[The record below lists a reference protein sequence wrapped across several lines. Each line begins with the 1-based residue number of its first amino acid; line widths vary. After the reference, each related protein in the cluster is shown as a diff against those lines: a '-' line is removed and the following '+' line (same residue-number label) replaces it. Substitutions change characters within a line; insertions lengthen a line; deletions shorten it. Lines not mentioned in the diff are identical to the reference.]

1 MKITIIGAG
10 LSGLSCGIHLLNQ
23 GHQVMILEKNDRVGG
38 RANIVS
44 EKGYKID
51 MGPTLVLL
59 PEILNNLF
67 LETGR
72 NLSDYL
78 TLKKLEPGYAVLFSD
93 GKKFEMT
100 TDIQNLRMQ
109 ADSFT
114 ENGSKLF
121 DKYHEDVRAKFESSR
136 STFIERD
143 FASLWEMIGWNEMS
157 AAMKIKPLGNAY
169 QHLYRIFKDPYLA
182 TALSCQALYLGQ
194 APQKTPALYNL
205 LAYSEFTYG
214 IWYPMGGMRQ
224 IPLALEKVFKEMGG
238 EIQLNAPVKKIAT
251 ESKRVTGVILENGVQ
266 YHSDVVVSNRDL
278 PASYTSFIEEQDR
291 PRVSNRKINGWNYG
305 CSTFMIYLGLSKRLK
320 NVLHHNLLVTKDF
333 ERPIDQIF
341 NQGTLPDEPLLYVCC
356 PTQTDP
362 SLAPEGHEAL
372 YILCIVPNLNGKVD
386 WTKDRAEFRKR
397 VFKRIHQ
404 AGIEFEE
411 SDIQME
417 EQFSPEDFRDLY
429 GTHLGTAFGLAPDF
443 LQSAAFRPSIKS
455 KDIQGL
461 YHVGMSTHPGGG
473 IPMVLTCGKLCAHR
487 IRQDIPEMALS

>member
-1 MKITIIGAG
+1 
-10 LSGLSCGIHLLNQ
+10 
-23 GHQVMILEKNDRVGG
+23 
-38 RANIVS
+38 
-44 EKGYKID
+44 
-51 MGPTLVLL
+51 
-59 PEILNNLF
+59 
-67 LETGR
+67 
-72 NLSDYL
+72 
-78 TLKKLEPGYAVLFSD
+78 TLKKLEPGYAVSFSD

-100 TDIQNLRMQ
+100 TDIQKLRMQ

-121 DKYHEDVRAKFESSR
+121 DKYHEDVRVKFESSR

-169 QHLYRIFKDPYLA
+169 QHLYRIFKDPHLA

-238 EIQLNAPVKKIAT
+238 EIQLNAPVKKITVEAGRA
-251 ESKRVTGVILENGVQ
+251 SGVILENGVQ
-266 YHSDVVVSNRDL
+266 YHSDAVVSNRDL
-278 PASYTSFIEEQDR
+278 PASYTNFIEEQER
-291 PRVSNRKINGWNYG
+291 PKVTNQKINRWNYG

-320 NVLHHNLLVTKDF
+320 NILHHNLLVTKDF
-333 ERPIDQIF
+333 GRPIDQIF

-356 PTQTDP
+356 PTKTDP

-455 KDIQGL
+455 KDIRGL

-487 IRQDIPEMALS
+487 IRQDFSEMAVS